1 MKKKKILQF
10 QKSII
15 SLKMNKLII
24 YLLST
29 LTLFSCSKTSEKN
42 SEILVDSTKSG
53 IFIETT
59 KAKNLPIEFG
69 SVEMREM
76 KNTILLNGTVDVP
89 PDQTFSVNYPLQ
101 GVISKIS
108 HTVLPGRL
116 LKKGEVLAQIQ
127 SMELL
132 QIQQDYLSEKIR
144 GEFLAQELERQKNLL
159 ANDATAKRK
168 YQETENQFRLNQL
181 NIKALTEKLKVVGIS
196 ATQLHQG
203 NISAYYSLKSPSTA
217 YVKEVNVSNGKNFT
231 AGEMLFELVSTQH
244 VHAELKVF
252 GNDMN
257 LVNIGQN
264 VEFTDPKGQTQT
276 GKVYLIDRT
285 VDPENKSLNL
295 HIHLDNGSFEQSLK
309 PGQFIS
315 GRLATSNAK
324 VPALKESALLTS
336 SEGTF
341 IFKKITEKNGILF
354 EKIAVKTGR
363 SANGYV
369 EIISPNIE
377 GEIVTKG
384 VSFVENSS
392 TEE

>member
-1 MKKKKILQF
+1 
-10 QKSII
+10 
-15 SLKMNKLII
+15 MNKLLII
-24 YLLST
+24 ILSS
-29 LTLFSCSKTSEKN
+29 LTVFSCSKNTEKN
-42 SEILVDSTKSG
+42 SDTLVDSTKNG
-53 IFIETT
+53 IYIENTR
-59 KAKNLPIEFG
+59 AKNLPIEFG
-69 SVEMREM
+69 TVEMREM
-76 KNTILLNGTVDVP
+76 KNSIILNGTVDVP

-101 GVISKIS
+101 GVVSSIS
-108 HTVLPGRL
+108 HAVLPGRL

-132 QIQQDYLSEKIR
+132 QIQQDYLSEKIK

-168 YQETENQFRLNQL
+168 YQEIENQFRLNQL
-181 NIKALTEKLKVVGIS
+181 NTKALSEKLKVVGIS
-196 ATQLHQG
+196 TSQLHQG
-203 NISAYYSLKSPSTA
+203 NISAYYALRSPSTA
-217 YVKEVNVSNGKNFT
+217 YVKEVKVSNGKNFA

-257 LVNIGQN
+257 LVNIGQK

-295 HIHLDNGSFEQSLK
+295 HIHLDNGSFEQTLK
-309 PGQFIS
+309 PGQYIS
-315 GRLATSNAK
+315 GRLTTSNSIVAS
-324 VPALKESALLTS
+324 VKESALLTS

-341 IFKKITEKNGILF
+341 IFTKNNEKNGVRF
-354 EKIAVKTGR
+354 DKIAVKTGR